1 MFVAFYAMF
10 NIYMYIIAY
19 LYSPSVES
27 LEDLQYK
34 QTRKEH
40 EHIMNQFYEQELPDI
55 SMDSSRTE
63 LKSGDRKR
71 QGSKSQHLTSSGSNR
86 LEQRRHLKKDPQ
98 QKAKE
103 KLWESIIRETEIEE
117 SSDDD
122 DEHQI

>member
-55 SMDSSRTE
+55 SKDLDSSRVG
-63 LKSGDRKR
+63 LRSGTDRRK
-71 QGSKSQHLTSSGSNR
+71 QGASK
-86 LEQRRHLKKDPQ
+86 
-98 QKAKE
+98 
-103 KLWESIIRETEIEE
+103 
-117 SSDDD
+117 
-122 DEHQI
+122 